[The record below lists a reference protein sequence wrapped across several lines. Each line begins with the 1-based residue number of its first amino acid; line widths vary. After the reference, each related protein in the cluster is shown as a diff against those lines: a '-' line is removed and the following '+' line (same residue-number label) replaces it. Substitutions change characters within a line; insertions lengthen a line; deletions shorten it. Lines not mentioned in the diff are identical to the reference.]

1 MMGNA
6 GEALRKWQ
14 AVGERIK
21 RVRQGVGMTT
31 ATFAQEVGTSTLN
44 IDLIENLSCCDE
56 ALLQDP
62 ETLAQEM
69 RWDALLKH
77 IGLRFDVSEE
87 WLRTGGGNEP
97 IPTIGKS
104 SVSENDYEYVA
115 SIPLMISRSVLL
127 EGVDMIVA
135 IANGGRAGQAV
146 FCAINACL
154 YRMLTDLFLLYCHGM
169 RATGQL
175 DIATKTSK
183 VMLDAM
189 KQHPLYAED
198 AFGVDGEH

>member
-1 MMGNA
+1 MVGNT

-14 AVGERIK
+14 AIGERIK
-21 RVRQGVGMTT
+21 RVRRGVCMTT
-31 ATFAQEVGTSTLN
+31 VTFAQEVETSTLN
-44 IDLIENLSCCDE
+44 IDLIENLSCCDA

-69 RWDALLKH
+69 RWDTLLKH
-77 IGLRFDVSEE
+77 IGLRFDVSEA

-97 IPTIGKS
+97 IPIIGKS
-104 SVSENDYEYVA
+104 SVNENDYEYVA
-115 SIPLMISRSVLL
+115 SVPLMISRSALL
-127 EGVDMIVA
+127 EGVDMIVD
-135 IANGGRAGQAV
+135 IANGGSSGQAV
-146 FCAINACL
+146 FRAINVCL

-175 DIATKTSK
+175 GIAAKTSK

-198 AFGVDGEH
+198 AFGMDGEH